1 MGRILKPGRVVI
13 LLGGRFAGRKAIV
26 VKAYD
31 EGTQDRPYPHALV
44 AGIDRY
50 PKKVTKTMTKKA
62 IAKRST
68 IRPFVKV
75 QTYAN
80 LLPTR

>member
-13 LLGGRFAGRKAIV
+13 LLGGRFAGRKAVV
-26 VKAYD
+26 VKNHD

-44 AGIDRY
+44 AGVDQY
-50 PKKVTKTMTKKA
+50 PRKVTKSMTKKT

-68 IRPFVKV
+68 VRPFVKV
-75 QTYAN
+75 QSYGN